1 MLVFIDESGK
11 PHPKDST
18 ENPVLCAVCIN
29 EREVQ
34 DELKMNEAKYIIIEE
49 IIMAR
54 KERNLTQKDLAEL
67 IGTKQ
72 SNISRLESGNYNP
85 TIDFLNKI
93 AVAVGKE
100 LKVSIA

>member
-1 MLVFIDESGK
+1 MNWNNAKKVILK
-11 PHPKDST
+11 NT
-18 ENPVLCAVCIN
+18 
-29 EREVQ
+29 EVQ
-34 DELKMNEAKYIIIEE
+34 NELKLNETEYRIIEE

-100 LKVSIA
+100 LKVSIG

>member
-1 MLVFIDESGK
+1 MNWDKAKTIILK
-11 PHPKDST
+11 NK
-18 ENPVLCAVCIN
+18 
-29 EREVQ
+29 EVQ
-34 DELKMNEAKYIIIEE
+34 NELKMNEAEYKIIEE

-54 KERNLTQKDLAEL
+54 KEKNLTQKELAKL

-85 TIDFLNKI
+85 TIEFLNKV